1 MLRAMDMAEV
11 IRRRR
16 AELGLS
22 QADLAKA
29 AGVDTRQIR
38 RYEAGQQQPVLSVAV
53 AIAKAL
59 GISVSELAG
68 APSHRVDLTGD
79 WWTCW
84 QTSRGGVE
92 DIRTQPV
99 QLDQH
104 GELIQIEATARG
116 RPVEEGGY
124 LWRGELRLWDN
135 EILMGW
141 YAASDGSVRSKGTM
155 YFVMHPHGISATGR
169 WVGLSYDGNIV
180 TGWSSMART
189 EADAR
194 DRSEERRVGKECR
207 SRCDWSSD
215 VCSSD
220 LSPRHQRHRPLGRT
234 QLRRQHRH
242 RLEQHGPDRGRC
254 QGTGWRAEGAGC
266 RPQPMTRAR
275 SSSPRPI

>member
-1 MLRAMDMAEV
+1 MMRGMDMAEV

-68 APSHRVDLTGD
+68 APSHRVSLTGD

-92 DIRTQPV
+92 DVRTQPV
-99 QLDQH
+99 HLDQH
-104 GELIQIEATARG
+104 GELIQIEPPLA
-116 RPVEEGGY
+116 GGQ
-124 LWRGELRLWDN
+124 WRKAAICGAASCVCGDN
-135 EILMGW
+135 EILLGW
-141 YAASDGSVRSKGTM
+141 CAANDGSVRSKGTM
-155 YFVMHPHGISATGR
+155 YFVLHPHGIHATGR

-180 TGWSSMART
+180 AGWSSMART
-189 EADAR
+189 EDPEPNPNFGPHMVHARPEPIGVQRQPGRIVPPGQQVFRWTPAHVESADTDEVSSPAC
-194 DRSEERRVGKECR
+194 DRSC
-207 SRCDWSSD
+207 
-215 VCSSD
+215 
-220 LSPRHQRHRPLGRT
+220 
-234 QLRRQHRH
+234 
-242 RLEQHGPDRGRC
+242 
-254 QGTGWRAEGAGC
+254 
-266 RPQPMTRAR
+266 RAR
-275 SSSPRPI
+275 LIRSFGAHDPGRRPG

>member
-1 MLRAMDMAEV
+1 MMRAMDMAEV

-155 YFVMHPHGISATGR
+155 YFVMHPHGIHATGR

-194 DRSEERRVGKECR
+194 ELVGELKEQDAPS
-207 SRCDWSSD
+207 SR
-215 VCSSD
+215 
-220 LSPRHQRHRPLGRT
+220 
-234 QLRRQHRH
+234 
-242 RLEQHGPDRGRC
+242 
-254 QGTGWRAEGAGC
+254 
-266 RPQPMTRAR
+266 
-275 SSSPRPI
+275 

>member
-1 MLRAMDMAEV
+1 MMRAMDMAEV

-68 APSHRVDLTGD
+68 MPSHRISLTGD

-84 QTSRGGVE
+84 QTYRRGIE

-99 QLDQH
+99 HLDQH
-104 GELIQIEATARG
+104 DELIQIQATARG

-135 EILMGW
+135 EILLGW
-141 YAASDGSVRSKGTM
+141 YAANDGSVRSKGTM
-155 YFVMHPHGISATGR
+155 YFVMHPHGINATGR
-169 WVGLSYDGNIV
+169 WVGLSYDGNVV

-189 EADAR
+189 EAEAM
-194 DRSEERRVGKECR
+194 ELVGELKEQ
-207 SRCDWSSD
+207 D
-215 VCSSD
+215 
-220 LSPRHQRHRPLGRT
+220 
-234 QLRRQHRH
+234 
-242 RLEQHGPDRGRC
+242 
-254 QGTGWRAEGAGC
+254 GAG
-266 RPQPMTRAR
+266 
-275 SSSPRPI
+275 SG

>member
-1 MLRAMDMAEV
+1 MMRGMDMAEV

-99 QLDQH
+99 HLDQH

-124 LWRGELRLWDN
+124 LWRGELRLWDTPACT
-135 EILMGW
+135 LVVAMVW
-141 YAASDGSVRSKGTM
+141 PKTS
-155 YFVMHPHGISATGR
+155 
-169 WVGLSYDGNIV
+169 
-180 TGWSSMART
+180 WSSRAMRNRSSTAR
-189 EADAR
+189 
-194 DRSEERRVGKECR
+194 RRA
-207 SRCDWSSD
+207 
-215 VCSSD
+215 CSSRVWV
-220 LSPRHQRHRPLGRT
+220 S
-234 QLRRQHRH
+234 
-242 RLEQHGPDRGRC
+242 
-254 QGTGWRAEGAGC
+254 RASW
-266 RPQPMTRAR
+266 AR
-275 SSSPRPI
+275 VATSTAR